1 MEVMTAEQ
9 AIEAA
14 KGLTFEK
21 VWAALMESRQRMD
34 ESQQETQKQMQESNR
49 ELKNRMDESWQR
61 IAENMLKLQD
71 NLGGLGNSLGRLTE
85 TLFTNELWKK
95 FSDIGFPVTGQSSH
109 RKFCDKKQVLA
120 EADLFI
126 ENGEYV
132 IAVEIKTDLLVS
144 DVNEHL
150 ERIEIIRQYFDARG
164 DKRKIVGAVA
174 GGFVSENILKY
185 AQRKGLYVVLQTGDS
200 VVIAAAPQGFKAREW

>member
-1 MEVMTAEQ
+1 MAETTMPDYPRG
-9 AIEAA
+9 I
-14 KGLTFEK
+14 TFEQ
-21 VWAALMESRQRMD
+21 VWAALMEDRLQIQQMR
-34 ESQQETQKQMQESNR
+34 ESQQESQRKMDESNR
-49 ELKNRMDESWQR
+49 ELKNRMDESQR
-61 IAENMLKLQD
+61 RIEK

-109 RKFCDKKQVLA
+109 RKFCDEKQVLA

-132 IAVEIKTDLLVS
+132 IAVEIKTDLCVS

-174 GGFVSENILKY
+174 GGVVSENVLKY

-200 VVIAAAPQGFKAREW
+200 VVIAAAPQGFNPREW